1 MDPRAGTPAQ
11 PEDLVDVARLITA
24 YYTDVPDPDDPAQ
37 QVSFGTSGHRGS
49 SFKTSFNDAHIAA
62 TTQAIVEYRA
72 GQGIDGPMLIGRDTH
87 GLSEPAY
94 ATALEVLVA
103 NSALVQELT
112 FQKTGLLTKLR
123 QALPQEKIK
132 DLRFKVGRIDG
143 NASG

>member
-1 MDPRAGTPAQ
+1 MARPQAIGDVLGELISRRGYARVEAGEAFFAAWQTAAGESIARFTRAGG
-11 PEDLVDVARLITA
+11 VK
-24 YYTDVPDPDDPAQ
+24 
-37 QVSFGTSGHRGS
+37 RG
-49 SFKTSFNDAHIAA
+49 
-62 TTQAIVEYRA
+62 V
-72 GQGIDGPMLIGRDTH
+72 
-87 GLSEPAY
+87 
-94 ATALEVLVA
+94 LEVLVA